1 MRPRQLLFLPGHA
14 ALVLAVLGCT
24 SENKPAGDSAADS
37 AAAATNTAPGANA
50 EIKFAGDFPGPVG
63 VQLYSFR
70 EQFKQEVPATLA
82 HVRSLGF
89 KEVELAGTYGLSP
102 ERFKQLLDSV
112 GLQATSMHVGYEQ
125 FRDSLPAVLA
135 MAKTLGVKYLG
146 TAWIPHKDGPIDEAL
161 AKKTAADFNKWGAAA
176 HDQGIQFFYHAHG
189 YEFKPGPDG
198 KTPMDVLMAQ
208 TDSNNVKYEMDV
220 FWISRPGADPVAWLK
235 KYPSRW
241 RLLHLKDMKQ
251 GTATNVHTGSADPDS
266 AEVPL
271 GTGQIDYKNVLKTAK
286 EVGVEKFFIE
296 DETKDP
302 FTTVPQSIKWIEA
315 VKYQ

>member
-1 MRPRQLLFLPGHA
+1 MSPRRLRSASAAVLVVA
-14 ALVLAVLGCT
+14 ALGCA
-24 SENKPAGDSAADS
+24 SKDKPAADSAADS
-37 AAAATNTAPGANA
+37 AAAATAATPPRPDADM
-50 EIKFAGDFPGPVG
+50 KFTGDFPGPVG

-82 HVRSLGF
+82 RVRALGF
-89 KEVELAGTYGLSP
+89 KEVELAGTYGMSA

-146 TAWIPHKDGPIDEAL
+146 TAWVPHKDGPIDEAL

-251 GTATNVHTGSADPDS
+251 GTPTNVQTGSANPDS
-266 AEVPL
+266 TEVPL
-271 GTGQIDYKNVLKTAK
+271 GSGQIDYKNVLKTAK

-302 FTTVPQSIKWIEA
+302 YTTVPQSIKWIEA